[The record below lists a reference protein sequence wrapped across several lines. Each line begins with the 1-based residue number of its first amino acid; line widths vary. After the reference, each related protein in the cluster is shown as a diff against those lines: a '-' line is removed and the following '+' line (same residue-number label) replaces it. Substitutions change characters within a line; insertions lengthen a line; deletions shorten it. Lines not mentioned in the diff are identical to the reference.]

1 MSLPEL
7 IQKWFD
13 ARANR
18 RTLARFRVRCAEPP
32 TIFGRLLIT
41 DFTPGWTGSITLGR
55 QVVINS
61 AFEANPVGG
70 TRTAFVLK
78 GPEARI
84 EIGDGSGMSNAMIAA
99 YESVVI
105 GRDVNL
111 GAGCKVMDTDFHPLD
126 LDERIRNVNIPHRPV
141 RVEDGAFVGTNAII
155 LKGVTIGA
163 ESVIAAGA
171 VVAKSVPPG
180 EIWGGNPARFIKKLK
195 P

>member
-1 MSLPEL
+1 MSPLEIL
-7 IQKWFD
+7 RKWAD
-13 ARANR
+13 LRANR

-32 TIFGRLLIT
+32 TIYGRLLIA
-41 DFTPGWTGSITLGR
+41 DFSPGWTGSITLGR
-55 QVVINS
+55 RVVICS
-61 AFEANPVGG
+61 SFEANPVGG

-84 EIGDGSGMSNAMIAA
+84 EIGDGSGMSNALIAA

-105 GRDVNL
+105 GKDVNI
-111 GAGCKVMDTDFHPLD
+111 GAGAKIMDTDFHPLD

-141 RVEDGAFVGTNAII
+141 RLEDGVFVGTNAII
-155 LKGVTIGA
+155 LKGVTVGA